1 MSTEHLATIERALA
15 MPLRSVIIG
24 PDLHAA
30 LTALVAE
37 LAALRPTV
45 LQAAVVDGA
54 ELAAAVDFPRPGPY
68 NHGEGVT

>member
-1 MSTEHLATIERALA
+1 MKDEQLTTIERALA

-37 LAALRPTV
+37 LAARPTPAPPPLTSRAPAPIMPEKV
-45 LQAAVVDGA
+45 
-54 ELAAAVDFPRPGPY
+54 R
-68 NHGEGVT
+68 T